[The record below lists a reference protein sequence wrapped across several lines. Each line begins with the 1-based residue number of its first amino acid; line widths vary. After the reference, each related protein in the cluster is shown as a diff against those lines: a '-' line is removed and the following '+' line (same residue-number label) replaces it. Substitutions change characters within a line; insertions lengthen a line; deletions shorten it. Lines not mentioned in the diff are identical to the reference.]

1 MDINDIKFVENKL
14 GLNDQI
20 FKSWSEKCEIRKYK
34 IGEIILNTNILSKS
48 VLILLEGKIRLRG
61 FSNKS
66 DQKMFSLGV
75 LDSIE
80 VIGYSSNLMNKP
92 IEIVSAGTDC
102 TFLEVPLAEFTLFK
116 NEVNKLS
123 STLIQSK
130 IDLSELWF
138 LLNNILKNVDYPD
151 EPRELKK
158 FLKSYQKHVLI
169 YESYDKFKDSLPNNL
184 SDYQWVNLNK
194 SSKTKI
200 LYELIEEKDLNDFSD
215 DINFERLIG
224 MPIEFLDINY
234 KSLKKTVKNFNENKQ
249 ERNIDENQV
258 LNKKEEFTS
267 DEKYENVK
275 HDYKFFSSQKGNIE
289 ETTACFQMLSH
300 MMDVPIRKESVKK
313 ILEENINKKNN
324 EISLDLCAAIAES
337 LGLKTQLANIPVNL
351 FQRSLTPLFLKDKTK
366 KIVICFDVNKESA
379 IIGDPLDEIKEIP
392 IERFYEKFSD
402 EDLLDVLIFTKTS
415 KTPTKKFGLSWF
427 KPAIKKHKK
436 ALTEVLVASIFVQIF
451 QLMNPLIIQQIIDKV
466 IGQNG
471 FNTLPVLAV
480 LLFSFS
486 IFENVLTA
494 VRTNLFIDTTN
505 RIDLSLGEEI
515 IDHLLRLPLTY
526 FDKRPVGE
534 LSSRLAEMEQIRSF
548 LTGTALTVLLDAIFS
563 FIYIGIMLI
572 YSWILTIVSL
582 LVAPILASITFLV
595 SPVIR
600 KQLRRKAELN
610 ANTQNHLVEILTGIQ
625 TVKAQNIELNSRWRW
640 RNRYTKYISEGYKNA
655 ITSTTS
661 NSLTQFLNQVSSLS
675 VLCVGAYL
683 VLQGQLTLG
692 ELIAFRIIS
701 GYVTTPLLR
710 LANLY
715 QGFQQT
721 AISIERIGDI
731 LNNVQES
738 TKEDKLNIPLPPIKG
753 KVSYEDLSFRFD
765 KKGPLQLNQVSLD
778 VKQGEFVAIVGQ
790 SGSGKSTLMKLL
802 ARLYDPDGGKILID
816 GYDISKVELYSLRR
830 QIGIVPQD
838 SLLFEGSVEENI
850 SLSLKESSS
859 EDIIQAAKV
868 ACSHEFI
875 MSLPVGYASK
885 VGERG
890 TNLSGGQRQRIAI
903 ARTVLQNPKLLIMD
917 EATSALDY
925 ETERKVS
932 LNLMEFFRGTT
943 VFFITHRLNSI
954 THADRIIMMH
964 NGRIEEQGTHDELLD
979 LKGRYFALFNQQKSS
994 SEEIK
999 L

>member
-1 MDINDIKFVENKL
+1 MKGKEIKLV
-14 GLNDQI
+14 
-20 FKSWSEKCEIRKYK
+20 SEKFKIDESFLELWKDKIQLINFK
-34 IGEIILNTNILSKS
+34 IGEIILSTNQVSNN
-48 VLILLEGKIRLRG
+48 VLILIDGKIRLRG
-61 FSNKS
+61 TLNDNK
-66 DQKMFSLGV
+66 KIFSLG
-75 LDSIE
+75 LIE
-80 VIGYSSNLMNKP
+80 P
-92 IEIVSAGTDC
+92 IEIIG
-102 TFLEVPLAEFTLFK
+102 
-116 NEVNKLS
+116 LS
-123 STLIQSK
+123 SKRLGEPIEIISAASDCICLSVPFNIWSSFQRDIKSDVLKLKQEK

-138 LLNNILKNVDYPD
+138 LLNNVIENINFPD
-151 EPRELKK
+151 EPRELKR
-158 FLKSYQKHVLI
+158 FLKTYQESVIVYDSQKNSIASFEYKTDDYKWAYLKKIKKNKYSYEIILEENI
-169 YESYDKFKDSLPNNL
+169 
-184 SDYQWVNLNK
+184 K
-194 SSKTKI
+194 SFF
-200 LYELIEEKDLNDFSD
+200 END
-215 DINFERLIG
+215 NFVRLIG
-224 MPIEFLDINY
+224 IPKNLIDLTIKIPLQQKTNNY
-234 KSLKKTVKNFNENKQ
+234 TSDKKDSIVENKL
-249 ERNIDENQV
+249 IDSNKEEIDDKQNN
-258 LNKKEEFTS
+258 NKK
-267 DEKYENVK
+267 YE
-275 HDYKFFSSQKGNIE
+275 YKFFSSQKGIID
-289 ETTACFQMLSH
+289 ETTACFQMLSD
-300 MMDVPIRKESVKK
+300 MMNLPLRKDSVRK
-313 ILEENINKKNN
+313 ILEENINKKTND
-324 EISLDLCAAIAES
+324 IGLDLCAAIAES
-337 LGLKTQLANIPVNL
+337 LGLKTQIANIPINL
-351 FQRSLTPLFLKDKTK
+351 FQRSLTPLFIKNKSK
-366 KIVICFDVNKESA
+366 KIFICFDVTKEFVLV
-379 IIGDPLDEIKEIP
+379 GDPTDEIKEIP
-392 IERFYEKFSD
+392 FDIFLKDFGNNGIF
-402 EDLLDVLIFTKTS
+402 DVLIFTKTPR
-415 KTPTKKFGLSWF
+415 TPTRKFGLSWF
-427 KPAIKKHKK
+427 KPAIKKHRK

-471 FNTLPVLAV
+471 INTLPVLAV
-480 LLFSFS
+480 LLFTFS

-572 YSWILTIVSL
+572 YSWILTIVAL
-582 LVAPILASITFLV
+582 LVAPVLASITFLV

-600 KQLRRKAELN
+600 RQLRRKAELN

-661 NSLTQFLNQVSSLS
+661 NSLSQFLNQASSLA
-675 VLCVGAYL
+675 VLCVGTFL
-683 VLQGQLTLG
+683 VLKGQLTLG

-738 TKEDKLNIPLPPIKG
+738 TKEDKFNIPLPPIKG
-753 KVSYEDLSFRFD
+753 KVSYDDLSFRFN
-765 KKGPLQLNQVSLD
+765 KKGPLQLSQVSLEI
-778 VKQGEFVAIVGQ
+778 KEGEFVAIVGQ

-802 ARLYDPDGGKILID
+802 SRLYDPDSGKISID

-838 SLLFEGSVEENI
+838 SLLFDGSVEDNI
-850 SLSLKESSS
+850 SLSIKDASSD
-859 EDIIQAAKV
+859 DIVQAAKV
-868 ACSHEFI
+868 ACAHDFI
-875 MSLPVGYASK
+875 MTLPVGYASK

-903 ARTVLQNPKLLIMD
+903 ARTVLQNPKLLVMD

-943 VFFITHRLNSI
+943 VFFITHRLTSI
-954 THADRIIMMH
+954 THADRILMMH
-964 NGRIEEQGTHDELLD
+964 NGKIEEQGTHEELIS
-979 LKGRYFALFNQQKSS
+979 LKGRYFALFNQQKYSS
-994 SEEIK
+994 DGN
-999 L
+999 

>member
-1 MDINDIKFVENKL
+1 MKVKEIKLV
-14 GLNDQI
+14 
-20 FKSWSEKCEIRKYK
+20 SEKFKIEESFLELWKDKIQLINFK
-34 IGEIILNTNILSKS
+34 IGEIILSTNQVSNN
-48 VLILLEGKIRLRG
+48 VLILIDGKIRLRG
-61 FSNKS
+61 TLNDNK
-66 DQKMFSLGV
+66 KIFSLG
-75 LDSIE
+75 LIE
-80 VIGYSSNLMNKP
+80 P
-92 IEIVSAGTDC
+92 IEIIG
-102 TFLEVPLAEFTLFK
+102 
-116 NEVNKLS
+116 LS
-123 STLIQSK
+123 SKRLGEPIEIISAASDCICLSVPFKIWSSFQRDIKSDVLKLKQEK

-138 LLNNILKNVDYPD
+138 LLNNVIENINFPD
-151 EPRELKK
+151 EPRELKR
-158 FLKSYQKHVLI
+158 FLKTYQESVIVYDSQKNSIASFEYKTDDYKWAYLKKIKKDKYSYEVILEENI
-169 YESYDKFKDSLPNNL
+169 
-184 SDYQWVNLNK
+184 K
-194 SSKTKI
+194 SFF
-200 LYELIEEKDLNDFSD
+200 END
-215 DINFERLIG
+215 NFVRLIG
-224 MPIEFLDINY
+224 IPKNLIDLTIKIPLQQKTNNY
-234 KSLKKTVKNFNENKQ
+234 SSDKKDSIVENKL
-249 ERNIDENQV
+249 IDSNKEEIDDKQNN
-258 LNKKEEFTS
+258 NKK
-267 DEKYENVK
+267 YE
-275 HDYKFFSSQKGNIE
+275 YKFFSSQKGIID
-289 ETTACFQMLSH
+289 ETTACFQMLSD
-300 MMDVPIRKESVKK
+300 MMNLPLRKDSVRK
-313 ILEENINKKNN
+313 ILEENINKKTND
-324 EISLDLCAAIAES
+324 IGLDLCAAIAES
-337 LGLKTQLANIPVNL
+337 LGLKTQIANIPINL
-351 FQRSLTPLFLKDKTK
+351 FQRSLTPLFIKNKSK
-366 KIVICFDVNKESA
+366 KIFICFDVTKEFVLV
-379 IIGDPLDEIKEIP
+379 GDPTDEIKEIP
-392 IERFYEKFSD
+392 FDIFLKDFGNNGIF
-402 EDLLDVLIFTKTS
+402 DVLIFTKTPR
-415 KTPTKKFGLSWF
+415 TPTRKFGLSWF
-427 KPAIKKHKK
+427 KPAIKKHRK
-436 ALTEVLVASIFVQIF
+436 ALTEVLIASIFVQIF

-471 FNTLPVLAV
+471 INTLPVLAV
-480 LLFSFS
+480 LLFTFS

-548 LTGTALTVLLDAIFS
+548 LTGTALTVLLDAMFS

-572 YSWILTIVSL
+572 YSWILTIVAL
-582 LVAPILASITFLV
+582 LVAPVLASITFLV

-600 KQLRRKAELN
+600 RQLRRKAELN

-661 NSLTQFLNQVSSLS
+661 NSLSQFLNQASSLA
-675 VLCVGAYL
+675 VLCVGTFL
-683 VLQGQLTLG
+683 VLKGQLTLG

-738 TKEDKLNIPLPPIKG
+738 TKEDKFNIPLPPIKG
-753 KVSYEDLSFRFD
+753 KVSYDDLSFRFN
-765 KKGPLQLNQVSLD
+765 KKGPLQLSQVSLEI
-778 VKQGEFVAIVGQ
+778 KEGEFVAIVGQ

-802 ARLYDPDGGKILID
+802 SRLYDPDSGKISID

-838 SLLFEGSVEENI
+838 SLLFDGSVEDNI
-850 SLSLKESSS
+850 SLSIKDASSD
-859 EDIIQAAKV
+859 EIVQAAKV
-868 ACSHEFI
+868 ACAHDFI
-875 MSLPVGYASK
+875 MTLPVGYASK

-903 ARTVLQNPKLLIMD
+903 ARTVLQNPKLLVMD

-943 VFFITHRLNSI
+943 VFFITHRLTSI
-954 THADRIIMMH
+954 THADRIVMMH
-964 NGRIEEQGTHDELLD
+964 NGKIEEQGTHEELIS
-979 LKGRYFALFNQQKSS
+979 LKGRYFALFNQQKYSS
-994 SEEIK
+994 DGN
-999 L
+999 

>member
-1 MDINDIKFVENKL
+1 ML
-14 GLNDQI
+14 A
-20 FKSWSEKCEIRKYK
+20 S
-34 IGEIILNTNILSKS
+34 
-48 VLILLEGKIRLRG
+48 
-61 FSNKS
+61 
-66 DQKMFSLGV
+66 
-75 LDSIE
+75 
-80 VIGYSSNLMNKP
+80 
-92 IEIVSAGTDC
+92 
-102 TFLEVPLAEFTLFK
+102 FL
-116 NEVNKLS
+116 
-123 STLIQSK
+123 
-130 IDLSELWF
+130 
-138 LLNNILKNVDYPD
+138 
-151 EPRELKK
+151 
-158 FLKSYQKHVLI
+158 
-169 YESYDKFKDSLPNNL
+169 
-184 SDYQWVNLNK
+184 
-194 SSKTKI
+194 
-200 LYELIEEKDLNDFSD
+200 
-215 DINFERLIG
+215 
-224 MPIEFLDINY
+224 
-234 KSLKKTVKNFNENKQ
+234 
-249 ERNIDENQV
+249 
-258 LNKKEEFTS
+258 
-267 DEKYENVK
+267 
-275 HDYKFFSSQKGNIE
+275 
-289 ETTACFQMLSH
+289 
-300 MMDVPIRKESVKK
+300 DVPIRKDSIKK
-313 ILEENINKKNN
+313 ILEENINKKTGD
-324 EISLDLCAAIAES
+324 IGLDLCAAIGES
-337 LGLKTQLANIPVNL
+337 LGLKTQLANIPINL
-351 FQRSLTPLFLKDKTK
+351 FQRSLTPLFIKSKTK
-366 KIVICFDVNKESA
+366 KIVLCFDISENSA
-379 IIGDPLDEIKEIP
+379 IVGDPNDEIKEIE
-392 IERFYEKFSD
+392 IDRFQELFSNKGV
-402 EDLLDVLIFTKTS
+402 LDVLIVTKTPR
-415 KTPTKKFGLSWF
+415 TPSKKFGLSWF
-427 KPAIKKHKK
+427 KPAIKKHRK
-436 ALTEVLVASIFVQIF
+436 ALTEVLIASIFVQVF

-471 FNTLPVLAV
+471 INTLPVLAV

-563 FIYIGIMLI
+563 FLYIGIMLI
-572 YSWILTIVSL
+572 YSWILTIVAL

-600 KQLRRKAELN
+600 RQLRRKAELN

-661 NSLTQFLNQVSSLS
+661 NSLSQFLNQVSSLS

-715 QGFQQT
+715 QGFQKT

-753 KVSYEDLSFRFD
+753 SVSYKDLSFRFN

-778 VKQGEFVAIVGQ
+778 INQGEFVAIVGQ

-802 ARLYDPDGGKILID
+802 SRLYDPDAGKISID

-830 QIGIVPQD
+830 QIGIVPQE
-838 SLLFEGSVEENI
+838 SLLFEGSVEDNI
-850 SLSLKESSS
+850 SLSLKEASSD
-859 EDIIQAAKV
+859 EIVQAAKV
-868 ACSHEFI
+868 ACAHDFI
-875 MSLPVGYASK
+875 MTLPVGYASK

-932 LNLMEFFRGTT
+932 LNLMDFFRGTT
-943 VFFITHRLNSI
+943 VFFITHRLTSI

-964 NGRIEEQGTHDELLD
+964 NGKIEEQGTHEELIA
-979 LKGRYFALFNQQKSS
+979 LKGRYFALFNQQKSTADAN
-994 SEEIK
+994 
-999 L
+999 

>member
-1 MDINDIKFVENKL
+1 MNDKDIEFISDKLNVEKKVIDSLQDKF
-14 GLNDQI
+14 QI
-20 FKSWSEKCEIRKYK
+20 ANYK
-34 IGEIILNTNILSKS
+34 IGELILNTNSISKN
-48 VLILLEGKIRLRG
+48 VLLLLEGKIRLRG
-61 FSNKS
+61 ASLNDENKIC
-66 DQKMFSLGV
+66 SLG
-75 LDSIE
+75 LLEPLEI
-80 VIGYSSNLMNKP
+80 IGLASNRIQKP
-92 IEIVSAGTDC
+92 IEIVSAGSDC
-102 TFLEVPLAEFTLFK
+102 TFLSIPFDDWNLFK
-116 NEVNKLS
+116 EKINNEFIK
-123 STLIQSK
+123 SK
-130 IDLSELWF
+130 EGKVDLSELWY
-138 LLNNILKNVDYPD
+138 LLNHSFKDFNFPD
-151 EPRELKK
+151 EPREFKRFLKAYQNSILAFNTFKEYQSSKKDNHSEYSWFLLKK
-158 FLKSYQKHVLI
+158 
-169 YESYDKFKDSLPNNL
+169 
-184 SDYQWVNLNK
+184 NK
-194 SSKTKI
+194 KNI
-200 LYELIEEKDLNDFSD
+200 LTYKVVTIDDLEKLIEEN
-215 DINFERLIG
+215 NCERLIG
-224 MPIEFLDINY
+224 FPKKFLDLNISSRKNNIQLNNDPNTEN
-234 KSLKKTVKNFNENKQ
+234 KSVKNISEETNSQTNK
-249 ERNIDENQV
+249 
-258 LNKKEEFTS
+258 
-267 DEKYENVK
+267 EKHK
-275 HDYKFFSSQKGNIE
+275 TKSKFDYKFFSSQKGSIE
-289 ETTACFQMLSH
+289 EATGCFLMLSS
-300 MMDVPIRKESVKK
+300 MLDVPLRKESVKK
-313 ILEENINKKNN
+313 ILEENINKKTN
-324 EISLDLCAAIAES
+324 EIGLDLCAAIAES
-337 LGLKTQLANIPVNL
+337 IGLKTQIAKIPKNVI
-351 FQRSLTPLFLKDKTK
+351 QRSLTPLFFKDKNR
-366 KIVICFDVNKESA
+366 KIFICFDVNNEFA
-379 IIGDPLDEIKEIP
+379 IIGDPTDEIKEIP
-392 IERFYEKFSD
+392 IEEFHQFFSKD
-402 EDLLDVLIFTKTS
+402 DLLEVVIFTKTS
-415 KTPTKKFGLSWF
+415 RTPTMKFGLRWF
-427 KPAIKKHKK
+427 KPAIKKHRK
-436 ALTEVLVASIFVQIF
+436 ALTEVLIASIFVQVF

-471 FNTLPVLAV
+471 INTLPVLAV
-480 LLFSFS
+480 LLFTFS

-563 FIYIGIMLI
+563 FLYIGIMLI
-572 YSWILTIVSL
+572 YSWVLTIVAL

-600 KQLRRKAELN
+600 RQLRRKAELN

-661 NSLTQFLNQVSSLS
+661 NSLSQFLNQASSLA
-675 VLCVGAYL
+675 VLCVGTYL
-683 VLQGQLTLG
+683 VLKGQLTLG

-753 KVSYEDLSFRFD
+753 KVSYDDLSFRFN
-765 KKGPLQLNQVSLD
+765 KKGPLQLSQVSLD
-778 VKQGEFVAIVGQ
+778 IKEGEFVAIVGQ

-802 ARLYDPDGGKILID
+802 SRLYDPDSGKISID

-838 SLLFEGSVEENI
+838 SLLFDGSVEDNI
-850 SLSLKESSS
+850 SLSTKDASSD
-859 EDIIQAAKV
+859 EIIQAAKV
-868 ACSHEFI
+868 ACAHDFI
-875 MSLPVGYASK
+875 MTLPVGYASK

-925 ETERKVS
+925 ETEKKVS

-943 VFFITHRLNSI
+943 VFFITHRLTSI
-954 THADRIIMMH
+954 THADRIVMMH
-964 NGRIEEQGTHDELLD
+964 NGKIEEQGTHEELIS

-994 SEEIK
+994 SDSN
-999 L
+999 

>member
-1 MDINDIKFVENKL
+1 MDKKNLKFVEETL
-14 GLNDQI
+14 GLT
-20 FKSWSEKCEIRKYK
+20 SEILDPWKEKISLKKFK
-34 IGEIILNTNILSKS
+34 IGELILNNNKLSKS
-48 VLILLEGKIRLRG
+48 ILILLEGKIRIRG
-61 FSNKS
+61 FSENK
-66 DQKMFSLGV
+66 KKIFSLGV
-75 LDSIE
+75 VEPFEI
-80 VIGYSSNLMNKP
+80 IGFASNLLKQP
-92 IEIVSAGTDC
+92 IEIVSAGSDC
-102 TFLEVPLAEFTLFK
+102 IFLSVAFEEWSSFK
-116 NEVNKLS
+116 KDIDKDGSKFNKN
-123 STLIQSK
+123 K
-130 IDLSELWF
+130 IDLSELWYLF
-138 LLNNILKNVDYPD
+138 NNLLKSVDYPED
-151 EPRELKK
+151 PRELKR
-158 FLKSYQKHVLI
+158 FLKNYQQGIKVYSSYVKFQDSPEFNSSDFQWISLI
-169 YESYDKFKDSLPNNL
+169 SDDHKTYKYELLPNPKIEE
-184 SDYQWVNLNK
+184 DKLNIFK
-194 SSKTKI
+194 RFIAVPNKFIDINIKENNISLKNQ
-200 LYELIEEKDLNDFSD
+200 EKDLNEENLKNQEKDL
-215 DINFERLIG
+215 FE
-224 MPIEFLDINY
+224 DTK
-234 KSLKKTVKNFNENKQ
+234 KS
-249 ERNIDENQV
+249 R
-258 LNKKEEFTS
+258 
-267 DEKYENVK
+267 K
-275 HDYKFFSSQKGNIE
+275 HEYKFFSSKEGIVD
-289 ETTACFQMLSH
+289 ETTACFQMLASFL
-300 MMDVPIRKESVKK
+300 DVPIRKDSIKK
-313 ILEENINKKNN
+313 ILDENINKKTGD
-324 EISLDLCAAIAES
+324 IGLDLCAAIAES
-337 LGLKTQLANIPVNL
+337 LGLKTQLANIPINL
-351 FQRSLTPLFLKDKTK
+351 FQRSLTPLFIKSKTK
-366 KIVICFDVNKESA
+366 KIVLCFDISENSA
-379 IIGDPLDEIKEIP
+379 IIGDPNDEIKEIE
-392 IERFYEKFSD
+392 IDRFQELFANKG
-402 EDLLDVLIFTKTS
+402 LLEVLIFTKTPR
-415 KTPTKKFGLSWF
+415 TPSKKFGLSWF
-427 KPAIKKHKK
+427 KPAIKKHRK
-436 ALTEVLVASIFVQIF
+436 ALTEVLIASIFVQVF

-471 FNTLPVLAV
+471 INTLPVLAV

-563 FIYIGIMLI
+563 FLYIGIMLI
-572 YSWILTIVSL
+572 YSWILTIVAL

-600 KQLRRKAELN
+600 RQLRRKAELN

-661 NSLTQFLNQVSSLS
+661 NSLSQFLNQVSSLS
-675 VLCVGAYL
+675 VLCVGTYL

-753 KVSYEDLSFRFD
+753 SVSYQDLSFRFN
-765 KKGPLQLNQVSLD
+765 KKGPLQLSQVSLD
-778 VKQGEFVAIVGQ
+778 INQGEFVAIVGQ

-802 ARLYDPDGGKILID
+802 SRLYDPDAGKISID

-830 QIGIVPQD
+830 QIGIVPQE
-838 SLLFEGSVEENI
+838 SLLFEGSVEDNI
-850 SLSLKESSS
+850 SLSLKDASS
-859 EDIIQAAKV
+859 EEIVQAAKV
-868 ACSHEFI
+868 ACAHDFI
-875 MSLPVGYASK
+875 MTLPVGYASK

-943 VFFITHRLNSI
+943 VFFITHRLTSI

-964 NGRIEEQGTHDELLD
+964 NGKIEEQGTHEELLAV
-979 LKGRYFALFNQQKSS
+979 KGRYFALFNQQKLTADA
-994 SEEIK
+994 K
-999 L
+999 

>member
-1 MDINDIKFVENKL
+1 MNNKELQFVEKKL
-14 GLNDQI
+14 GIETQI
-20 FKSWSEKCEIRKYK
+20 LKAWEEKLSLKTFN
-34 IGEIILNTNILSKS
+34 IGEIILNSNSISKS
-48 VLILLEGKIRLRG
+48 ILILLDGKIRLRG
-61 FSNKS
+61 VSDSQNKKIS
-66 DQKMFSLGV
+66 SIGV
-75 LDSIE
+75 LEAPEI
-80 VIGYSSNLMNKP
+80 IGIASNLLKKP
-92 IEIVSAGTDC
+92 IEIVSAGSEC
-102 TFLEVPLAEFTLFK
+102 TFLSIPAKDWKSFNK
-116 NEVNKLS
+116 N
-123 STLIQSK
+123 IQNNDEGIRKDK
-130 IDLSELWF
+130 IDLSELWY
-138 LLNNILKNVDYPD
+138 LLNKKFIDVDYPD
-151 EPRELKK
+151 EPRELKR
-158 FLKSYQKHVLI
+158 FLKTYQNSSLVFNSY
-169 YESYDKFKDSLPNNL
+169 EKFKNLTELQLSEYSWFLLKEKKKNIFDYDALTKDDLDNFSLEN
-184 SDYQWVNLNK
+184 
-194 SSKTKI
+194 
-200 LYELIEEKDLNDFSD
+200 
-215 DINFERLIG
+215 NFERIIG
-224 MPIEFLDINY
+224 FPIKFIDLNSSVDKNNFKINDDLNHDN
-234 KSLKKTVKNFNENKQ
+234 KSEN
-249 ERNIDENQV
+249 NISEETNGET
-258 LNKKEEFTS
+258 NK
-267 DEKYENVK
+267 VK
-275 HDYKFFSSQKGNIE
+275 HKIKSKFDYKFFSSQTGSIE
-289 ETTACFQMLSH
+289 EATACFLMLSS
-300 MMDVPIRKESVKK
+300 MLDVPLRKESVKK
-313 ILEENINKKNN
+313 ILEENINKKTN
-324 EISLDLCAAIAES
+324 EIGLDLCAAIAES
-337 LGLKTQLANIPVNL
+337 IGLKTQIAKIPRNVI
-351 FQRSLTPLFLKDKTK
+351 QRSLTPLFFKDKNR
-366 KIVICFDVNKESA
+366 KIFICFDVNNEFA
-379 IIGDPLDEIKEIP
+379 IIGDPTDEIKEIP
-392 IERFYEKFSD
+392 IEEFHQFFSKD
-402 EDLLDVLIFTKTS
+402 DLLEVVIFTKTS
-415 KTPTKKFGLSWF
+415 RTPTMKFGLRWF
-427 KPAIKKHKK
+427 KPAIKKHRK
-436 ALTEVLVASIFVQIF
+436 ALTEVLIASIFVQVF

-471 FNTLPVLAV
+471 INTLPVLAV
-480 LLFSFS
+480 LLFTFS

-563 FIYIGIMLI
+563 FLYIGIMLI
-572 YSWILTIVSL
+572 YSWVLTIVAL

-600 KQLRRKAELN
+600 RQLRRKAELN

-661 NSLTQFLNQVSSLS
+661 NSLSQFLNQASSLA
-675 VLCVGAYL
+675 VLCVGTYL
-683 VLQGQLTLG
+683 VLKGQLTLG

-753 KVSYEDLSFRFD
+753 KVSYDDLSFRFN
-765 KKGPLQLNQVSLD
+765 KKGPLQLSQVSLD
-778 VKQGEFVAIVGQ
+778 IKEGEFVAIVGQ

-802 ARLYDPDGGKILID
+802 SRLYDPDAGKISID

-838 SLLFEGSVEENI
+838 SLLFDGSVEDNI
-850 SLSLKESSS
+850 SLSIKDASSD
-859 EDIIQAAKV
+859 EIIQAAKV
-868 ACSHEFI
+868 ACAHDFI
-875 MSLPVGYASK
+875 MTLPVGYASK

-943 VFFITHRLNSI
+943 VFFITHRLTSI
-954 THADRIIMMH
+954 THADRIVMMH
-964 NGRIEEQGTHDELLD
+964 NGKIEEQGTHEELIS

-994 SEEIK
+994 SDSN
-999 L
+999 

>member
-1 MDINDIKFVENKL
+1 MNEDQIKLISEKLKVDKKFFDVWKNKL
-14 GLNDQI
+14 KIKN
-20 FKSWSEKCEIRKYK
+20 YK
-34 IGEIILNTNILSKS
+34 IGEIILNINS
-48 VLILLEGKIRLRG
+48 VSDSILLLIDGKIRLRG
-61 FSNKS
+61 ISSNNGNKL
-66 DQKMFSLGV
+66 FSLAI
-75 LDSIE
+75 LTPFEI
-80 VIGYSSNLMNKP
+80 IGLSSNRLRKP

-102 TFLEVPLAEFTLFK
+102 LCLSIPLKELKLFK
-116 NEVNKLS
+116 KQIYNEGFNLNYEG
-123 STLIQSK
+123 
-130 IDLSELWF
+130 IDISELWY
-138 LLNNILKNVDYPD
+138 LLNNSFNNIEFPED
-151 EPRELKK
+151 PRDLKK
-158 FLKSYQKHVLI
+158 FLKKLQNDILI
-169 YESYDKFKDSLPNNL
+169 FNSFKDFGSRIEKNI
-184 SDYQWVNLNK
+184 SDYKWF
-194 SSKTKI
+194 I
-200 LYELIEEKDLNDFSD
+200 LEESAKGTYDYKLLSQD
-215 DINFERLIG
+215 DINLFNEDKNFARLIG
-224 MPIEFLDINY
+224 IPQKFLDIRLTATPRNEVI
-234 KSLKKTVKNFNENKQ
+234 KNDNSALQKNVESKNTEKINSLDPEENSERYHKNE
-249 ERNIDENQV
+249 
-258 LNKKEEFTS
+258 
-267 DEKYENVK
+267 
-275 HDYKFFSSQKGNIE
+275 YKFFSSSSGIID
-289 ETTACFQMLSH
+289 ETTACFQMLAN
-300 MMDVPIRKESVKK
+300 MMDLPLRKDSVRK
-313 ILEENINKKNN
+313 IIEENINKKTNDVG
-324 EISLDLCAAIAES
+324 LDLCAAIAES
-337 LGLKTQLANIPVNL
+337 LGLKTQIANIPINL
-351 FQRSLTPLFLKDKTK
+351 FQRSLTPLFIKSKDK
-366 KIVICFDVNKESA
+366 KIFICFDVNKEFVT
-379 IIGDPLDEIKEIP
+379 IGDPNDEIKEIP
-392 IERFYEKFSD
+392 LEEFNQNYGNEGILE
-402 EDLLDVLIFTKTS
+402 VLIFTKTPR
-415 KTPTKKFGLSWF
+415 TPTLKFGLSWF
-427 KPAIKKHKK
+427 KPAIKKHRK
-436 ALTEVLVASIFVQIF
+436 ALTEVLIASVFVQIF

-471 FNTLPVLAV
+471 INTLPVLAV
-480 LLFSFS
+480 LLFTFS

-563 FIYIGIMLI
+563 FLYIGIMLI
-572 YSWILTIVSL
+572 YSWVLTIVSL
-582 LVAPILASITFLV
+582 LVAPILAAITFLV

-600 KQLRRKAELN
+600 TQLRRKAELN

-661 NSLTQFLNQVSSLS
+661 NSLSQFLNQVSSLS
-675 VLCVGAYL
+675 VLCVGTYL

-731 LNNVQES
+731 LNNIQES

-753 KVSYEDLSFRFD
+753 SVSYDELSFRFN
-765 KKGPLQLNQVSLD
+765 KKGPLQLSQVSLE
-778 VKQGEFVAIVGQ
+778 VNQGEFVAIVGQ

-802 ARLYDPDGGKILID
+802 ARLYDPDGGKISID

-838 SLLFEGSVEENI
+838 SLLFDGSVEDNI
-850 SLSLKESSS
+850 SLSLKDASSD
-859 EDIIQAAKV
+859 EVIQAAKV
-868 ACSHEFI
+868 ACAHDFI
-875 MSLPVGYASK
+875 MTLPVGYASK

-943 VFFITHRLNSI
+943 VFFITHRLTSI

-964 NGRIEEQGTHDELLD
+964 NGKIDEQGTHDELIA

-994 SEEIK
+994 SDPT
-999 L
+999 

>member
-1 MDINDIKFVENKL
+1 MNITDIKFIEKKL
-14 GLNDQI
+14 GLNDQ
-20 FKSWSEKCEIRKYK
+20 FFESWKEKCEVRKYK
-34 IGEIILNTNILSKS
+34 IGEIILNTNVLSKS
-48 VLILLEGKIRLRG
+48 ILILIEGKIRLRG
-61 FSNKS
+61 ISNTS
-66 DQKMFSLGV
+66 DKKMVSLGV
-75 LDSIE
+75 LDPIE
-80 VIGYSSNLMNKP
+80 IIGYSSNLINKP
-92 IEIVSAGTDC
+92 IEIVSAGSDC
-102 TFLEVPLAEFTLFK
+102 TFLDIPIEEWILFK
-116 NEVNKLS
+116 NELEKL
-123 STLIQSK
+123 TPCLNQTK

-138 LLNNILKNVDYPD
+138 LLNNSLKNVNYPD
-151 EPRELKK
+151 EARELKK
-158 FLKSYQKHVLI
+158 FLKSYQKNVLI
-169 YESYDKFKDSLPNNL
+169 YDSFEKFKDYSPNNL
-184 SDYQWVNLNK
+184 ADYQWVNLKKK
-194 SSKTKI
+194 SKNNIS
-200 LYELIEEKDLNDFSD
+200 YELIKEEDLSLFSKNN
-215 DINFERLIG
+215 NFQRLIG
-224 MPIEFLDINY
+224 LPIEFLDVKY
-234 KSLKKTVKNFNENKQ
+234 KAVNKIEEEFNEKNPKTNKDDI
-249 ERNIDENQV
+249 EV
-258 LNKKEEFTS
+258 LNHNKES
-267 DEKYENVK
+267 INDEKRESK
-275 HDYKFFSSQKGNIE
+275 EFDYKFFSSQEGNVE
-289 ETTACFQMLSH
+289 EATACFQMLSH
-300 MMDVPIRKESVKK
+300 MLDVPLRKDSIRK
-313 ILEENINKKNN
+313 ILEENINKKTN

-337 LGLKTQLANIPVNL
+337 LGLKTQLATIPVNL
-351 FQRSLTPLFLKDKTK
+351 FQRSLTPLFLKDKTN
-366 KIVICFDVNKESA
+366 KILICFDVNKESVT
-379 IIGDPLDEIKEIP
+379 IGDPLDEVKEIP
-392 IERFYEKFSD
+392 IEKFYEIFSKKG
-402 EDLLDVLIFTKTS
+402 LLEVLIFTKTPR
-415 KTPTKKFGLSWF
+415 TPSKKFGLSWF
-427 KPAIKKHKK
+427 KPAIKKHRK
-436 ALTEVLVASIFVQIF
+436 ALTEVLVASIFVQVF

-471 FNTLPVLAV
+471 INTLPVLAV

-486 IFENVLTA
+486 VFENVLTA

-548 LTGTALTVLLDAIFS
+548 LTGTALTVLLDSIFS
-563 FIYIGIMLI
+563 FLYIGIMLI
-572 YSWILTIVSL
+572 YSWILTIVAL

-600 KQLRRKAELN
+600 RQLRRKAELN

-661 NSLTQFLNQVSSLS
+661 NSLSQFLNQVSSLS
-675 VLCVGAYL
+675 VLCVGTYL

-753 KVSYEDLSFRFD
+753 SVSYQDLSFRFN

-778 VKQGEFVAIVGQ
+778 INQGEFVAIVGQ

-802 ARLYDPDGGKILID
+802 SRLYDPDAGKISID

-838 SLLFEGSVEENI
+838 SLLFDGSVEDNI
-850 SLSLKESSS
+850 SLSLKEASSD
-859 EDIIQAAKV
+859 EIVQAAKV
-868 ACSHEFI
+868 ACAHDFI
-875 MSLPVGYASK
+875 MTLPIGYASK

-943 VFFITHRLNSI
+943 VFFITHRLTSI

-964 NGRIEEQGTHDELLD
+964 NGKIEEQGTHEELIA
-979 LKGRYFALFNQQKSS
+979 LKGRYFALFNQQKSTADAN
-994 SEEIK
+994 
-999 L
+999 

>member
-1 MDINDIKFVENKL
+1 MNITDIKFIEKKL
-14 GLNDQI
+14 GLNDQ
-20 FKSWSEKCEIRKYK
+20 FFESWKEKCEVRKYK
-34 IGEIILNTNILSKS
+34 IGEIILNTNVLSKS
-48 VLILLEGKIRLRG
+48 ILILIEGKIRLRG
-61 FSNKS
+61 ISNTS
-66 DQKMFSLGV
+66 DKKMVSLGV
-75 LDSIE
+75 LDPIE
-80 VIGYSSNLMNKP
+80 IIGYSSNLINKP
-92 IEIVSAGTDC
+92 IEIVSAGSDC
-102 TFLEVPLAEFTLFK
+102 TFLDIPIEEWILFK
-116 NEVNKLS
+116 NELEKL
-123 STLIQSK
+123 TPCLNQTK

-138 LLNNILKNVDYPD
+138 LLNNSLKNVKYPD
-151 EPRELKK
+151 EARELKK
-158 FLKSYQKHVLI
+158 FLKSYQKNVLI
-169 YESYDKFKDSLPNNL
+169 YDSFEKFKDYSPNNL
-184 SDYQWVNLNK
+184 ADYQWVNLKKK
-194 SSKTKI
+194 SKNNIS
-200 LYELIEEKDLNDFSD
+200 YELIKEEDLSLFSKNN
-215 DINFERLIG
+215 NFQRLIG
-224 MPIEFLDINY
+224 LPIEFLDVKY
-234 KSLKKTVKNFNENKQ
+234 KAVNKIEEEFNEKNPKTNKDDI
-249 ERNIDENQV
+249 EV
-258 LNKKEEFTS
+258 LNHNKES
-267 DEKYENVK
+267 INDEKRESK
-275 HDYKFFSSQKGNIE
+275 EFDYKFFSSQEGNVE
-289 ETTACFQMLSH
+289 EATACFQMLSH
-300 MMDVPIRKESVKK
+300 MLDVPLRKDSIRK
-313 ILEENINKKNN
+313 ILEENINKKTN

-337 LGLKTQLANIPVNL
+337 LGLKTQLATIPVNL
-351 FQRSLTPLFLKDKTK
+351 FQRSLTPLFLKDKTN
-366 KIVICFDVNKESA
+366 KILICFDVNKESVT
-379 IIGDPLDEIKEIP
+379 IGDPLDEVKEIP
-392 IERFYEKFSD
+392 IEKFYEIFSKKG
-402 EDLLDVLIFTKTS
+402 LLEVLIFTKTPR
-415 KTPTKKFGLSWF
+415 TPSKKFGLSWF
-427 KPAIKKHKK
+427 KPAIKKHRK
-436 ALTEVLVASIFVQIF
+436 ALTEVLVASIFVQVF

-471 FNTLPVLAV
+471 INTLPVLAV

-486 IFENVLTA
+486 VFENVLTA

-548 LTGTALTVLLDAIFS
+548 LTGTALTVLLDSIFS
-563 FIYIGIMLI
+563 FLYIGIMLI
-572 YSWILTIVSL
+572 YSWILTIVAL

-600 KQLRRKAELN
+600 RQLRRKAELN

-661 NSLTQFLNQVSSLS
+661 NSLSQFLNQVSSLS
-675 VLCVGAYL
+675 VLCVGTYL

-753 KVSYEDLSFRFD
+753 SVSYQDLSFRFN

-778 VKQGEFVAIVGQ
+778 INQGEFVAIVGQ

-802 ARLYDPDGGKILID
+802 SRLYDPDAGKISID

-838 SLLFEGSVEENI
+838 SLLFDGSVEDNI
-850 SLSLKESSS
+850 SLSLKEASSD
-859 EDIIQAAKV
+859 EIVQAAKV
-868 ACSHEFI
+868 ACAHDFI
-875 MSLPVGYASK
+875 MTLPIGYASK

-943 VFFITHRLNSI
+943 VFFITHRLTSI

-964 NGRIEEQGTHDELLD
+964 NGKIEEQGTHEELIA
-979 LKGRYFALFNQQKSS
+979 LKGRYFALFNQQKSTADAN
-994 SEEIK
+994 
-999 L
+999 

>member
-1 MDINDIKFVENKL
+1 MDKKDLKFVEETL
-14 GLNDQI
+14 GLT
-20 FKSWSEKCEIRKYK
+20 SEILEPWKEKISLKNFK
-34 IGEIILNTNILSKS
+34 IGELILNKNKLSKS
-48 VLILLEGKIRLRG
+48 ILILLEGKIRIRG
-61 FSNKS
+61 FSENK
-66 DQKMFSLGV
+66 KKIFSLGV
-75 LDSIE
+75 VEPFEI
-80 VIGYSSNLMNKP
+80 IGFSSNLLKQP
-92 IEIVSAGTDC
+92 IEIVSAGSDC
-102 TFLEVPLAEFTLFK
+102 IFLSVSFDEWSSFK
-116 NEVNKLS
+116 KDIDKNGSKFNKNKL
-123 STLIQSK
+123 
-130 IDLSELWF
+130 DLSELWY
-138 LLNNILKNVDYPD
+138 LLNNLLKRVDYPED
-151 EPRELKK
+151 PRELKR
-158 FLKSYQKHVLI
+158 FLKNYQQRINVYSSYAEFQGSPEFNSFDFQWISLI
-169 YESYDKFKDSLPNNL
+169 SDDDKTYK
-184 SDYQWVNLNK
+184 
-194 SSKTKI
+194 
-200 LYELIEEKDLNDFSD
+200 YELLANPKIEEDKLNILKRFIAVPSKFFDINIEKNNTSLKNIEKDLN
-215 DINFERLIG
+215 E
-224 MPIEFLDINY
+224 
-234 KSLKKTVKNFNENKQ
+234 
-249 ERNIDENQV
+249 
-258 LNKKEEFTS
+258 
-267 DEKYENVK
+267 ENVK
-275 HDYKFFSSQKGNIE
+275 NQEKKLFDDTKKGRQHEYKFFSSQEGIID
-289 ETTACFQMLSH
+289 ETTACFQMLASFL
-300 MMDVPIRKESVKK
+300 DVPIRKDSIKK
-313 ILEENINKKNN
+313 ILEENINKKTGD
-324 EISLDLCAAIAES
+324 IGLDLCAAIGES
-337 LGLKTQLANIPVNL
+337 LGLKTQLANIPINL
-351 FQRSLTPLFLKDKTK
+351 FQRSLTPLFIKSKTK
-366 KIVICFDVNKESA
+366 KIVLCFDISENSA
-379 IIGDPLDEIKEIP
+379 IIGDPNDEIKEIE
-392 IERFYEKFSD
+392 IDRFQELFSNNG
-402 EDLLDVLIFTKTS
+402 LLDVLIFTKTPR
-415 KTPTKKFGLSWF
+415 TPSKKFGLSWF
-427 KPAIKKHKK
+427 KPAIKKHRK
-436 ALTEVLVASIFVQIF
+436 ALTEVLIASIFVQVF

-471 FNTLPVLAV
+471 INTLPVLAV

-563 FIYIGIMLI
+563 FLYIGIMLI
-572 YSWILTIVSL
+572 YSWILTIVAL

-600 KQLRRKAELN
+600 RQLRRKAELN

-661 NSLTQFLNQVSSLS
+661 NSLSQFLNQVSSLS

-715 QGFQQT
+715 QGFQKT

-753 KVSYEDLSFRFD
+753 SVSYQDLSFRFN

-778 VKQGEFVAIVGQ
+778 INQGEFVAIVGQ

-802 ARLYDPDGGKILID
+802 SRLYDPDAGKISID

-830 QIGIVPQD
+830 QIGIVPQE
-838 SLLFEGSVEENI
+838 SLLFEGSVEDNI
-850 SLSLKESSS
+850 SLSLKEASSD
-859 EDIIQAAKV
+859 EIVQAAKV
-868 ACSHEFI
+868 ACAHDFI
-875 MSLPVGYASK
+875 MTLPVGYASK

-932 LNLMEFFRGTT
+932 LNLMDFFRGTT
-943 VFFITHRLNSI
+943 VFFITHRLTSI

-964 NGRIEEQGTHDELLD
+964 NGKIEEQGTHEELIA
-979 LKGRYFALFNQQKSS
+979 LKGRYFALFNQQKSTADAN
-994 SEEIK
+994 
-999 L
+999 

>member
-1 MDINDIKFVENKL
+1 MKEKEIKLV
-14 GLNDQI
+14 
-20 FKSWSEKCEIRKYK
+20 SEKFMIEESSLELWKDKIQLISFK
-34 IGEIILNTNILSKS
+34 IGEIILSTNQVSNN
-48 VLILLEGKIRLRG
+48 VLILIDGKIRLRG
-61 FSNKS
+61 TLNDNK
-66 DQKMFSLGV
+66 KIFSLG
-75 LDSIE
+75 LIE
-80 VIGYSSNLMNKP
+80 P
-92 IEIVSAGTDC
+92 IEIIG
-102 TFLEVPLAEFTLFK
+102 
-116 NEVNKLS
+116 LS
-123 STLIQSK
+123 SKRLGEPIEIISAASDCICLSVPFKIWSSFQRDIKSDVLKLKQEK

-138 LLNNILKNVDYPD
+138 LLNNVIENINFPD
-151 EPRELKK
+151 EPRELKR
-158 FLKSYQKHVLI
+158 FLKTYQESVIVYDSQKNSIASFEYKTDDYKWTYLKKIKKDKYSYEVILEENI
-169 YESYDKFKDSLPNNL
+169 
-184 SDYQWVNLNK
+184 K
-194 SSKTKI
+194 SFF
-200 LYELIEEKDLNDFSD
+200 END
-215 DINFERLIG
+215 NFVRLIG
-224 MPIEFLDINY
+224 IPKNLIDLTIKIPLQQKTNNY
-234 KSLKKTVKNFNENKQ
+234 SSDKKDSIVENKLLDSNK
-249 ERNIDENQV
+249 EEIDDKQNN
-258 LNKKEEFTS
+258 NKK
-267 DEKYENVK
+267 YE
-275 HDYKFFSSQKGNIE
+275 YKFFSSQKGIID
-289 ETTACFQMLSH
+289 ETTACFQMLSD
-300 MMDVPIRKESVKK
+300 MMNLPLRKDSVRKL
-313 ILEENINKKNN
+313 LEENINKKTND
-324 EISLDLCAAIAES
+324 IGLDLCAAIAES
-337 LGLKTQLANIPVNL
+337 LGLKTQIANIPINL
-351 FQRSLTPLFLKDKTK
+351 FQRSLTPLFIKNKSK
-366 KIVICFDVNKESA
+366 KIFICFDVTKEFVLV
-379 IIGDPLDEIKEIP
+379 GDPTDEIKEIP
-392 IERFYEKFSD
+392 FDVFLKDFGNNGIF
-402 EDLLDVLIFTKTS
+402 DVLIFTKTPR
-415 KTPTKKFGLSWF
+415 TPTRKFGLSWF
-427 KPAIKKHKK
+427 KPAIKKHRK
-436 ALTEVLVASIFVQIF
+436 ALTEVLIASIFVQIF

-471 FNTLPVLAV
+471 INTLPVLAV
-480 LLFSFS
+480 LLFTFS

-572 YSWILTIVSL
+572 YSWILTIVAL
-582 LVAPILASITFLV
+582 LVAPVLASITFLV

-600 KQLRRKAELN
+600 RQLRRKAELN

-661 NSLTQFLNQVSSLS
+661 NSLSQFLNQASSLA
-675 VLCVGAYL
+675 VLCVGTFL
-683 VLQGQLTLG
+683 VLKGQLTLG

-753 KVSYEDLSFRFD
+753 KVSYEDLSFRFN
-765 KKGPLQLNQVSLD
+765 KKGPLQLSQVSLD
-778 VKQGEFVAIVGQ
+778 IKEGEFVAIVGQ

-802 ARLYDPDGGKILID
+802 SRLYDPDGGKISID

-838 SLLFEGSVEENI
+838 SLLFDGSVEDNI
-850 SLSLKESSS
+850 SLSIQDASSD
-859 EDIIQAAKV
+859 EIVQAAKV
-868 ACSHEFI
+868 ACAHDFI
-875 MSLPVGYASK
+875 MTLPVGYASK

-943 VFFITHRLNSI
+943 VFFITHRLTSI
-954 THADRIIMMH
+954 THADRIVMMH
-964 NGRIEEQGTHDELLD
+964 NGKIEEQGTHEELIS

-994 SEEIK
+994 SDSN
-999 L
+999 

>member
-1 MDINDIKFVENKL
+1 MQDEFV
-14 GLNDQI
+14 
-20 FKSWSEKCEIRKYK
+20 
-34 IGEIILNTNILSKS
+34 
-48 VLILLEGKIRLRG
+48 
-61 FSNKS
+61 
-66 DQKMFSLGV
+66 
-75 LDSIE
+75 
-80 VIGYSSNLMNKP
+80 
-92 IEIVSAGTDC
+92 IV
-102 TFLEVPLAEFTLFK
+102 
-116 NEVNKLS
+116 
-123 STLIQSK
+123 
-130 IDLSELWF
+130 
-138 LLNNILKNVDYPD
+138 
-151 EPRELKK
+151 
-158 FLKSYQKHVLI
+158 
-169 YESYDKFKDSLPNNL
+169 
-184 SDYQWVNLNK
+184 
-194 SSKTKI
+194 
-200 LYELIEEKDLNDFSD
+200 
-215 DINFERLIG
+215 
-224 MPIEFLDINY
+224 
-234 KSLKKTVKNFNENKQ
+234 
-249 ERNIDENQV
+249 
-258 LNKKEEFTS
+258 
-267 DEKYENVK
+267 
-275 HDYKFFSSQKGNIE
+275 
-289 ETTACFQMLSH
+289 
-300 MMDVPIRKESVKK
+300 
-313 ILEENINKKNN
+313 
-324 EISLDLCAAIAES
+324 
-337 LGLKTQLANIPVNL
+337 
-351 FQRSLTPLFLKDKTK
+351 
-366 KIVICFDVNKESA
+366 
-379 IIGDPLDEIKEIP
+379 GDPNDEIKEIP
-392 IERFYEKFSD
+392 LDEFYKFFS
-402 EDLLDVLIFTKTS
+402 EEELLEVVIFTKTS
-415 KTPTKKFGLSWF
+415 RTPTKKFGLSWF
-427 KPAIKKHKK
+427 KPAIKRHRK
-436 ALTEVLVASIFVQIF
+436 ALTEVLIASIFVQVF

-471 FNTLPVLAV
+471 INTLPVLAV
-480 LLFSFS
+480 LLFTFS

-563 FIYIGIMLI
+563 FLYIGIMLI
-572 YSWILTIVSL
+572 YSWILTIVAL
-582 LVAPILASITFLV
+582 LVAPVLASITFLI

-600 KQLRRKAELN
+600 RQLRRKAELN

-661 NSLTQFLNQVSSLS
+661 NSLSQFLNQASSLS
-675 VLCVGAYL
+675 VLCVGTYL
-683 VLQGQLTLG
+683 VLKGQLTLG

-753 KVSYEDLSFRFD
+753 QVSYDDLSFRFN
-765 KKGPLQLNQVSLD
+765 KKGPLQLSQVSLD
-778 VKQGEFVAIVGQ
+778 IKEGEFVAIVGQ

-802 ARLYDPDGGKILID
+802 SRLYDPDAGKISID

-838 SLLFEGSVEENI
+838 SLLFDGSVEDNI
-850 SLSLKESSS
+850 SLSIKDASSD
-859 EDIIQAAKV
+859 EIVQAAKV
-868 ACSHEFI
+868 ACAHDFI
-875 MSLPVGYASK
+875 MTLPVGYASK

-932 LNLMEFFRGTT
+932 LNLMEFLEAQQF
-943 VFFITHRLNSI
+943 S
-954 THADRIIMMH
+954 
-964 NGRIEEQGTHDELLD
+964 LLPID
-979 LKGRYFALFNQQKSS
+979 
-994 SEEIK
+994 
-999 L
+999 

>member
-1 MDINDIKFVENKL
+1 M
-14 GLNDQI
+14 
-20 FKSWSEKCEIRKYK
+20 
-34 IGEIILNTNILSKS
+34 
-48 VLILLEGKIRLRG
+48 
-61 FSNKS
+61 
-66 DQKMFSLGV
+66 
-75 LDSIE
+75 
-80 VIGYSSNLMNKP
+80 
-92 IEIVSAGTDC
+92 
-102 TFLEVPLAEFTLFK
+102 
-116 NEVNKLS
+116 
-123 STLIQSK
+123 
-130 IDLSELWF
+130 
-138 LLNNILKNVDYPD
+138 
-151 EPRELKK
+151 
-158 FLKSYQKHVLI
+158 
-169 YESYDKFKDSLPNNL
+169 
-184 SDYQWVNLNK
+184 
-194 SSKTKI
+194 
-200 LYELIEEKDLNDFSD
+200 
-215 DINFERLIG
+215 
-224 MPIEFLDINY
+224 
-234 KSLKKTVKNFNENKQ
+234 
-249 ERNIDENQV
+249 
-258 LNKKEEFTS
+258 
-267 DEKYENVK
+267 
-275 HDYKFFSSQKGNIE
+275 
-289 ETTACFQMLSH
+289 
-300 MMDVPIRKESVKK
+300 
-313 ILEENINKKNN
+313 
-324 EISLDLCAAIAES
+324 
-337 LGLKTQLANIPVNL
+337 
-351 FQRSLTPLFLKDKTK
+351 
-366 KIVICFDVNKESA
+366 
-379 IIGDPLDEIKEIP
+379 
-392 IERFYEKFSD
+392 
-402 EDLLDVLIFTKTS
+402 
-415 KTPTKKFGLSWF
+415 SWF
-427 KPAIKKHKK
+427 KPAIKKHRK
-436 ALTEVLVASIFVQIF
+436 ALTEVLIASIFVQVF

-471 FNTLPVLAV
+471 INTLPVLAV
-480 LLFSFS
+480 LLFMFS

-563 FIYIGIMLI
+563 FVYIAIMLI
-572 YSWILTIVSL
+572 YSWVLTIVAL
-582 LVAPILASITFLV
+582 LVAPILAAITFLV

-600 KQLRRKAELN
+600 RQLRQKAELN
-610 ANTQNHLVEILTGIQ
+610 AKTQNHLVEILTGIQ

-675 VLCVGAYL
+675 VLCVGTYL

-753 KVSYEDLSFRFD
+753 SICYEDLSFRFN
-765 KKGPLQLNQVSLD
+765 KKGPLQLSQVSLS
-778 VKQGEFVAIVGQ
+778 VNQGEFVAIVGQ

-802 ARLYDPDGGKILID
+802 SRLYEPDAGKISID
-816 GYDISKVELYSLRR
+816 GFDISKVELYSLRR

-838 SLLFEGSVEENI
+838 SLLFEGSVEDNI
-850 SLSLKESSS
+850 SLSLKDASSD
-859 EDIIQAAKV
+859 EIIKAAKV
-868 ACSHEFI
+868 ACAHDFI
-875 MSLPVGYASK
+875 MTLPVGYASK

-903 ARTVLQNPKLLIMD
+903 ARTVLQKPKLLIMD

-943 VFFITHRLNSI
+943 VLFITHRLSSV

-964 NGRIEEQGTHDELLD
+964 NGKIDEQGTHEDLIA
-979 LKGRYFALFNQQKSS
+979 LKGRYYALFNQQKYSPV
-994 SEEIK
+994 EN
-999 L
+999 